1 MKKFF
6 TLFVFAFSLLFTEKV
21 ASQTPFTRTTSNHDG
36 LPPAK
41 IINFQGN
48 IDNGKITLQWTI
60 NENETTDRFDVEKST
75 DGVNFTIAALVFTSE
90 KIGNE
95 NYIFYERFKK
105 DTPVYYRL
113 KLYGKSQDTGYSKA
127 LKF

>member
-1 MKKFF
+1 MKKIF
-6 TLFVFAFSLLFTEKV
+6 TAFVFTASLFITERV
-21 ASQTPFTRTTSNHDG
+21 VSQTSFKSTEE

-41 IINFQGN
+41 IISFEGVK
-48 IDNGKITLQWTI
+48 DKGKITLQWTI

-75 DGVNFTIAALVFTSE
+75 DGINFTIAALVFTSE

-95 NYIFYERFKK
+95 NYVFYEKIKK
-105 DTPVYYRL
+105 NTSLYYRL
-113 KLYGKSQDTGYSKA
+113 KLYGKSHDTSYSKP